1 MTIYQDIYRDLP
13 SRVNRVWQKTM
24 TPTTGDTEDLSVTAM
39 LMAATTGLAMPFENL
54 KEEGAANGNK
64 WKNHPAFK
72 TVEPTAYKAA
82 VDKCTAFFGK
92 TLSDCKGLKQATLMH
107 CQKLSDIRAAAPQGH
122 GDAALDLSRHNVRF
136 AIRILRNALA
146 HNNVFDLPCTGGD
159 QIAKLTFF
167 SKSGWGADAASAPGW
182 FVLVID
188 VAQFKEFL
196 HEWFALLAPA
206 DSMFAAAEAY
216 AHDGT
221 SPAPAKR
228 APRKKSK

>member
-13 SRVNRVWQKTM
+13 ARVNRVWLKTM
-24 TPTTGDTEDLSVTAM
+24 TPTAEDMEDLSVTAM

-64 WKNHPAFK
+64 WRNHPAFK
-72 TVEPTAYKAA
+72 NVEPTVYKAA
-82 VDKCTAFFGK
+82 VDKCTAFFEK
-92 TLSDCKGLKQATLMH
+92 KLSDCKGLKQATLMY
-107 CQKLSDIRAAAPQGH
+107 CQKLSDIRETATQGH

-146 HNNVFDLPCTGGD
+146 HNNVFDLPCRGGD
-159 QIAKLTFF
+159 QIATLTFF
-167 SKSGWGADAASAPGW
+167 SKSGWGADASSSIGW
-182 FVLVID
+182 FVLVIE

-196 HEWFALLAPA
+196 HEWFDLLAP
-206 DSMFAAAEAY
+206 DHSMAAAAEAY

-221 SPAPAKR
+221 RPAPAKR